1 MKTMKKLQVA
11 VAAGALCAGAG
22 SALAASISQSGLT
35 VAREAISANVA
46 ITQTLRAPT
55 VSYSFDNGPAAN
67 AGSTQDFN
75 VTLVLGGDGAAE
87 WDAQVATY
95 KTVAAYRRNN
105 GNAVVPVLPV
115 ADVGNVPPN
124 KAALVLMSVDVWP
137 ALDAGADAANA
148 TVKQKYRYKFR
159 LVNNTAAP
167 IAIGDLQLV
176 FNGQNPGDGA
186 AAPWNTALASV
197 TGVGVAGAADYAL
210 VTKLATAVNAVPVL
224 SGTDAGNTGNVE
236 DGCGEGIRKITVT
249 GRNYIGAGDGVQG
262 ESQGAPIQS
271 LLNGGYIQFQTA
283 LAVHMEKGVA
293 VDRNTDPL
301 TANNAL
307 TLPGGWAAGMTT
319 KTMALGTVKFSNRAL
334 DAFDTNLL
342 TPYYKFGPNDL
353 NGVPNEING
362 NVDVGSLQIKVDA
375 TNGFSTGAAI
385 GMSTSPVCDPAA
397 TTVWGA
403 TSFSP
408 DGKTA
413 TAAFNLAQLA
423 TIFGATGS
431 PGDNGLLDAVAA
443 SGAVATPFN
452 ITAPGT
458 SDRAYVCMQVS
469 GSALI
474 PQSRFQNAVATVYK
488 NHSIGAIGAEQSNSS
503 CPAPLAGLGGGIKI
517 DVRNYSEFPWDSDWR
532 TYVRV
537 INNSET
543 QTADVWAQYIRADG
557 NYGRYVKLF
566 DLPPRAA
573 RFLSDREIANL
584 MATQGQVSASRGV
597 AGKDGYASEGDYAN
611 ANARLRIS
619 SESASTLRVQNYLV
633 NAKTSLLSEVSG
645 AQGADFMNLESS
657 STESTD
663 HQDAQTGI
671 KK

>member
-11 VAAGALCAGAG
+11 VAAGALCAAAG
-22 SALAASISQSGLT
+22 SSMAANISQSGLT

-55 VSYSFDNGPAAN
+55 VSYSFDNGPTAN

-87 WDAQVATY
+87 WDAQVATF

-105 GNAVVPVLPV
+105 GNLIVPVLP
-115 ADVGNVPPN
+115 ASEVGNVAAT

-137 ALDAGADAANA
+137 ALDPAADAATA

-176 FNGQNPGDGA
+176 FNGQNPGDGTV
-186 AAPWNTALASV
+186 APWNTGN
-197 TGVGVAGAADYAL
+197 GVIGGAIAAGAGDYAL

-224 SGTDAGNTGNVE
+224 SGVDAGNTGNVE
-236 DGCGEGIRKITVT
+236 DGCGEGIRKITVL

-262 ESQGAPIQS
+262 ESQGAPVQS

-301 TANNAL
+301 TGNNAL
-307 TLPGGWAAGMTT
+307 TLPGGWAAGMQTT
-319 KTMALGTVKFSNRAL
+319 TMALGALKFTNRAL
-334 DAFDTNLL
+334 DAFDTNLVV
-342 TPYYKFGPNDL
+342 PYYKFGPNDL
-353 NGVPNEING
+353 DGVPNEING
-362 NVDVGSLQIKVDA
+362 DVDVASLQIKVDA
-375 TNGFSTGAAI
+375 SNGFSTGAAI
-385 GMSTSPVCDPAA
+385 GLSTSPVCNPAA
-397 TTVWGA
+397 TTVWGV
-403 TSFSP
+403 TTQS
-408 DGKTA
+408 GNTA
-413 TAAFNLAQLA
+413 TASFTLAQLG
-423 TIFGATGS
+423 TIFTSAA
-431 PGDNGLLDAVAA
+431 PDNGLLDTAAA
-443 SGAVATPFN
+443 SGAVGTPFN
-452 ITAPGT
+452 IAAPGT
-458 SDRAYVCMQVS
+458 SDRAYVCMQVT
-469 GSALI
+469 GGALI
-474 PQSRFQNAVATVYK
+474 PQSRFQNAVATLYK
-488 NHSIGAIGAEQSNSS
+488 NHTIGGIGAEQSNSS
-503 CPAPLAGLGGGIKI
+503 CPATLAGLGGGIKI
-517 DVRNYSEFPWDSDWR
+517 DVRNYSEFPWDSEWR

-573 RFLSDREIANL
+573 RFLSDREIAAL
-584 MATQGQVSASRGV
+584 MASQGQASVSKGV
-597 AGKDGYASEGDYAN
+597 AGKDGYASDGVYAN

-633 NAKTSLLSEVSG
+633 NASKGLLSEVSG

-657 STESTD
+657 ATESTD

>member
-11 VAAGALCAGAG
+11 VAVGALCAGAG
-22 SALAASISQSGLT
+22 PALAANISQSGLT

-105 GNAVVPVLPV
+105 GNAVVPVLPA
-115 ADVGNVPPN
+115 ADVGSVPAT

-159 LVNNTAAP
+159 LVNNTVAP

-186 AAPWNTALASV
+186 AAPWNTGLASV
-197 TGVGVAGAADYAL
+197 NGGLGAAGAADYAL

-236 DGCGEGIRKITVT
+236 DGCGEGIRKVTVT

-262 ESQGAPIQS
+262 ESQGASINS

-301 TANNAL
+301 TGNNAL

-334 DAFDTNLL
+334 DAFDTSLV

-353 NGVPNEING
+353 NGVANETNG
-362 NVDVGSLQIKVDA
+362 NVDVGSLQIKIDA
-375 TNGFSTGAAI
+375 TNGFSAGAAV
-385 GMSTSPVCDPAA
+385 GLSTSPVCDPAA
-397 TTVWGA
+397 TTVWGV
-403 TSFSP
+403 TTLSP
-408 DGKTA
+408 DTKTA
-413 TAAFNLAQLA
+413 TAAFNVAALG
-423 TIFGATGS
+423 TIFTSA
-431 PGDNGLLDAVAA
+431 PPDNGLLDTAAA
-443 SGAVATPFN
+443 SGAVGTPFN
-452 ITAPGT
+452 ISAPGT

-474 PQSRFQNAVATVYK
+474 PQSRFQNAVATLYK

-517 DVRNYSEFPWDSDWR
+517 DVRNYSEFPFESDWR

-584 MATQGQVSASRGV
+584 MATQGQASASMGV
-597 AGKDGYASEGDYAN
+597 AGKDGYASDGVYAN
-611 ANARLRIS
+611 GNARLRIS

-657 STESTD
+657 ATESTD
-663 HQDAQTGI
+663 HQDAQTRI